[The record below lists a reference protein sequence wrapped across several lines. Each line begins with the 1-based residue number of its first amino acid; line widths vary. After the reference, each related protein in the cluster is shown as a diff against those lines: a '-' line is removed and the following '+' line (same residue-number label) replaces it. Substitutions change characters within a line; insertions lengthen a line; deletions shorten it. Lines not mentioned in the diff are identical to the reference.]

1 MTKQKFKIITPIER
15 KDGTK
20 FWMRLGSGY
29 RNKDDSINCYLDA
42 VPVGQREL
50 VIQIRELTEEDL
62 RASEHRRNGASAVHT
77 NPPLPS
83 AATADVPF

>member
-1 MTKQKFKIITPIER
+1 MTKQRFKVITPIER

-20 FWMRLGSGY
+20 FWMRLGNGY

-42 VPVGQREL
+42 VPVGRAEL

-62 RASEHRRNGASAVHT
+62 RASEHRRNNPIGAHAA
-77 NPPLPS
+77 PPGP
-83 AATADVPF
+83 AALGADAPF

>member
-1 MTKQKFKIITPIER
+1 MTKQRFKVITPIER

-20 FWMRLGSGY
+20 FWMRLGSGF

-42 VPVGQREL
+42 VPVGRAEL

-62 RASEHRRNGASAVHT
+62 RASEHRRNTPVGAHAA
-77 NPPLPS
+77 PPTPPALS
-83 AATADVPF
+83 ADVPF